1 MRQPAAAWPDDQRQ
15 WLERSRSRPE
25 SHSGHAVHIAPLP
38 MAELTLVSPR
48 LTHRLPNAVKDVHR
62 HDVGVES
69 GLTLSTARHRNFP
82 PSLGAGCA
90 DDLRAQS
97 DQATPMQTTQ
107 NTSTVA
113 AAALEG
119 AWSEKANALG
129 IHVFTVGPR
138 LRMFGAEQL
147 AGRIMQLA
155 SEGSRNFI
163 VDLSP
168 TEDVDVRA
176 LAPLVGVAGELGE
189 RHGRLS
195 IVLDPLLV
203 IFQAEGLERLFEVA
217 VTEEAAVARMSHSA
231 TTL

>member
-1 MRQPAAAWPDDQRQ
+1 MYAKQN
-15 WLERSRSRPE
+15 RS
-25 SHSGHAVHIAPLP
+25 AV
-38 MAELTLVSPR
+38 
-48 LTHRLPNAVKDVHR
+48 
-62 HDVGVES
+62 
-69 GLTLSTARHRNFP
+69 
-82 PSLGAGCA
+82 
-90 DDLRAQS
+90 
-97 DQATPMQTTQ
+97 ATPTLE
-107 NTSTVA
+107 TV
-113 AAALEG
+113 
-119 AWSEKANALG
+119 WSEKTNALG

-138 LRMFGAEQL
+138 LRIFGAERL

-155 SEGSRNFI
+155 SEGGRDFI

-176 LAPLVGVAGELGE
+176 LAPLVGVAGELRE